1 MQTSQDSGL
10 HLLFPFFCNL
20 FIYYHFPHRFAK
32 IEISVSAP
40 IIPFRETVIR
50 PPKVDMV
57 NEDLGRQQ
65 KVAVI
70 HQTKEEQAKLLE
82 GVQIDSSGLVTL
94 TTPNKMATIR
104 VQAVPLPEDVTRLL
118 EKSAELIRTMEHF
131 NLLAREGKAF
141 ELSSKTLDEIR
152 ELKIKLEKHL
162 QGHKWRNAVERI
174 WAFGPRRYGPNIL
187 LNSVEGYRRPS
198 VWQFL
203 NLDKKKSEGAML
215 RDFDNSIVSGFQL
228 ATLSGPMCEEPLMG
242 VCFSVE
248 SWDMKIPSQ
257 TDSLDDSVPQQSSE
271 AHNNECELEEDSE
284 AQSRR
289 QDLTSCYGPFSG
301 QLIACMKEACR
312 YAFQAKP
319 QRLMAAMYTCDIMAT
334 AEVLGKQQNTLLT
347 FKDTNCIFF

>member
-1 MQTSQDSGL
+1 M
-10 HLLFPFFCNL
+10 HLLIFL
-20 FIYYHFPHRFAK
+20 FTFLVAWLSIYDFLYRFAK
-32 IEISVSAP
+32 IEINASAP

-57 NEDLGRQQ
+57 NEELGHQQ

-70 HQTKEEQAKLLE
+70 HQIKEEQTKLPE
-82 GVQIDSSGLVTL
+82 GVQIDSSGQVTL
-94 TTPNKMATIR
+94 TTPNKMATIGVR
-104 VQAVPLPEDVTRLL
+104 AVPLPEEVTRLL
-118 EKSAELIRTMEHF
+118 EKNAELIRTMEHF
-131 NLLAREGKAF
+131 NLLAREGKAL
-141 ELSSKTLDEIR
+141 EISSKTLEEIR
-152 ELKIKLEKHL
+152 DLKAELEKHF

-187 LNSVEGYRRPS
+187 LNSVEGYQRPS

-203 NLDKKKSEGAML
+203 SLEKEKSEGAIL
-215 RDFDNSIVSGFQL
+215 RDFDNSIGSGFQL

-257 TDSLDDSVPQQSSE
+257 TVQKDSEDDSISQQSLK
-271 AHNNECELEEDSE
+271 ANNNERELGEDSE

-289 QDLTSCYGPFSG
+289 RDMADCYGPFSG
-301 QLIACMKEACR
+301 QLIASMKEACR

-319 QRLMAAMYTCDIMAT
+319 QRLMAAMYTCEIMAT
-334 AEVLGKQQNTLLT
+334 AEVLGKQNTT
-347 FKDTNCIFF
+347 AFKGKIHPE